1 MQANPRLP
9 NFFIVGAPKAG
20 TTSLY
25 AYLDQHPEVY
35 MSPLKEPNYFAFELR
50 AENFSKEDQPRI
62 AREAAALRDYL
73 DGDMRDKRFGG
84 LVSDWLD
91 YGKLFRNASTE
102 TAIGEASPMYLWSGS
117 AAHNIARRLPHAK
130 IIISLRNPVD
140 RAYSQYLQMTSIGMI
155 RRSFRQQIQASMMDE
170 RRCFGP
176 SWPLLE
182 FGQYHAQVLEIF
194 TGISAAA
201 DPHLALRGIA
211 GRAARVAVE
220 LVPLSRR
227 PGGFRRR
234 RVATPSRTADPKA
247 GRSGV
252 LPEEVAGLAV
262 AAQAGAGGM
271 GARREITGI
280 AAARVVGDGT
290 CGPCISHRILPR
302 RCREIAGI
310 ARPRSECMARF
321 RPRGMIR
328 QAPERGRQLP
338 KRL

>member
-35 MSPLKEPNYFAFELR
+35 MSPLKEPNYFAVELR

-182 FGQYHAQVLEIF
+182 FGQYHAQVLRYLQEFPRPQIH
-194 TGISAAA
+194 ISLYEELQAAPRELLSSLFRFLDVRA
-201 DPHLALRGIA
+201 DFAVDVSQRHHVPQIPKLAGAAYYLKKWRVWPLLRKLVPAAWAPGARSLALRPRA
-211 GRAARVAVE
+211 SLAMEPADRAFLTEYYRDDVEKLQALLGRD
-220 LVPLSRR
+220 LSAWLD
-227 PGGFRRR
+227 PGH
-234 RVATPSRTADPKA
+234 
-247 GRSGV
+247 
-252 LPEEVAGLAV
+252 
-262 AAQAGAGGM
+262 GG
-271 GARREITGI
+271 
-280 AAARVVGDGT
+280 
-290 CGPCISHRILPR
+290 
-302 RCREIAGI
+302 
-310 ARPRSECMARF
+310 
-321 RPRGMIR
+321 
-328 QAPERGRQLP
+328 
-338 KRL
+338 